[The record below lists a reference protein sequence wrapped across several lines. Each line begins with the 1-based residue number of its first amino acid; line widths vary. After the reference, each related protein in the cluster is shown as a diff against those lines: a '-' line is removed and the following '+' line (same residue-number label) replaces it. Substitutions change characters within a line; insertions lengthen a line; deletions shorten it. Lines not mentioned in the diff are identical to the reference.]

1 MDLGEQH
8 ETLRGCC
15 GLVELSTL
23 AGITMVETNMKNRLL
38 SVLFATFVLSVC
50 ALPGQAAEVVV
61 IAGVE
66 EMIAWLDAE
75 DWWGEEEDQ
84 QLQVPKIVITEISP
98 RWQEISRDLPVSV
111 KKEIFYRLILPLVL
125 HANTM
130 VLERRDRLETLSRH
144 LESGALL
151 SQDDLLWLATIVK
164 PLRIST
170 GTGWQQSS
178 SSLKEIVDKALYK
191 LDIVPAGLALG
202 QAAYESGYGTSR
214 FAAQGNALFGQWTF
228 GGQGMVPDQQREH
241 LGDHRIASY
250 RWPFDSLR
258 AYVINL
264 NSHPAYEEFRRIRS
278 QLRKQG
284 KPLSSLAMADG
295 LTSYSERGQ
304 AYVETLKGIIRV
316 NNLDKADAAVFRDE
330 PMRFVVG
337 APNEQEAANLR
348 RQIDGL
354 RKTGELARIITDMAL
369 E

>member
-1 MDLGEQH
+1 
-8 ETLRGCC
+8 
-15 GLVELSTL
+15 
-23 AGITMVETNMKNRLL
+23 
-38 SVLFATFVLSVC
+38 
-50 ALPGQAAEVVV
+50 
-61 IAGVE
+61 
-66 EMIAWLDAE
+66 
-75 DWWGEEEDQ
+75 
-84 QLQVPKIVITEISP
+84 
-98 RWQEISRDLPVSV
+98 
-111 KKEIFYRLILPLVL
+111 
-125 HANTM
+125 M
-130 VLERRDRLETLSRH
+130 VLDRRERLEKISGH
-144 LESGALL
+144 LASGARL
-151 SQDDLLWLATIVK
+151 SQDDLHWLTTIVK
-164 PLRIST
+164 LLRIST
-170 GTGWQQSS
+170 GHGWQESS
-178 SSLKEIVDKALYK
+178 KSLEEIVDKALYK

-228 GGQGMVPDQQREH
+228 GGEGIVPEQQREH

-278 QLRKQG
+278 QLREEG

-304 AYVETLKGIIRV
+304 AYVDTLKSIIRV
-316 NNLDKADAAVFRDE
+316 NNLDRADDAVFRDE

-337 APNEQEAANLR
+337 AASQQEADDLR

-354 RKTGELARIITDMAL
+354 RKTGELAQIITDMSL

>member
-1 MDLGEQH
+1 
-8 ETLRGCC
+8 
-15 GLVELSTL
+15 
-23 AGITMVETNMKNRLL
+23 MKNRLL
-38 SVLFATFVLSVC
+38 KFLFVTFVVSLFP
-50 ALPGQAAEVVV
+50 LPIQAAEVVV
-61 IAGVE
+61 ISGIDEIV
-66 EMIAWLDAE
+66 AWLEEE
-75 DWWGEEEDQ
+75 DWWGEVQQDR
-84 QLQVPKIVITEISP
+84 QLQVPKILITEISP
-98 RWQEISRDLPVSV
+98 RWQEISRDQPVSV
-111 KKEIFYRLILPLVL
+111 KKGIFYRLILPLVV

-130 VLERRDRLETLSRH
+130 VLDRRERLEKISGH
-144 LESGALL
+144 LASGARL
-151 SQDDLLWLATIVK
+151 SQDDLQWLATIVK

-170 GTGWQQSS
+170 GHGWQESS
-178 SSLKEIVDKALYK
+178 TSLREIVDKALYK

-228 GGQGMVPDQQREH
+228 GGEGIVPEQQREH

-258 AYVINL
+258 AYVMNL

-278 QLRKQG
+278 QLREEG

-304 AYVETLKGIIRV
+304 AYIDTLKGIIRV
-316 NNLDKADAAVFRDE
+316 NKLDRADGAVFRDE
-330 PMRFVVG
+330 PMKFVVG
-337 APNEQEAANLR
+337 AATQKEADDLR

-354 RKTGELARIITDMAL
+354 RKTGELARIITDMSL